1 MIDDPRRRRR
11 PITRRPG
18 VLLAAIGLMAAGCAT
33 TPTTRFHTLLPAPVA
48 AVSRATPTTPA
59 QAWELGPVTVPL
71 QVDQPQFVVRMP
83 DDTLAV
89 LEYERWIAPLGDE
102 IRGALI
108 QRIGSAFAVNPTSAA
123 APAAQ
128 GKPWRVAIDVQ
139 RFDSAVGRYARL
151 ETEWAIRPADG
162 SGPMLRCRS
171 VFEQPVAA
179 GVPALAAGHRAAVAQ
194 LGDTLAAVLKAVA
207 GGASPGCAAALAS

>member
-11 PITRRPG
+11 PIARRPG
-18 VLLAAIGLMAAGCAT
+18 VLLAAIGLMAAGCST

-48 AVSRATPTTPA
+48 AVSRATPTTPV
-59 QAWELGPVTVPL
+59 QAWELGSVTVPL

-102 IRGALI
+102 IRAALI
-108 QRIGSAFAVNPTSAA
+108 QRIGSAFAANSSSAA

-128 GKPWRVAIDVQ
+128 GKTWRVAIDVQ
-139 RFDSAVGRYARL
+139 RFDSAVGRYAR
-151 ETEWAIRPADG
+151 
-162 SGPMLRCRS
+162 
-171 VFEQPVAA
+171 AA
-179 GVPALAAGHRAAVAQ
+179 ELFAAVVTDAPDCDYCHYALARC
-194 LGDTLAAVLKAVA
+194 LKALGRGEEA
-207 GGASPGCAAALAS
+207 RGHLRLARALHPACETYRTPLDGVD